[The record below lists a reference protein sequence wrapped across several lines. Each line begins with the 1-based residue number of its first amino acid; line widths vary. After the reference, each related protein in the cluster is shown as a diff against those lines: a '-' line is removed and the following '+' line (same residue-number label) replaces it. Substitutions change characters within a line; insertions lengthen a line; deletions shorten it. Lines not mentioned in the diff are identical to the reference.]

1 MRTGDS
7 SSDKIRGISD
17 IKWDKRST
25 KIVKQLI
32 SINFTFKLQYEKHLY
47 EKDNFTDKAPAPI
60 GPYNQAVLK
69 GNTYASPNC
78 LNPLR
83 RVSIRHD

>member
-1 MRTGDS
+1 V
-7 SSDKIRGISD
+7 I
-17 IKWDKRST
+17 WDKRST
-25 KIVKQLI
+25 NKIVKTTD
-32 SINFTFKLQYEKHLY
+32 SINLLKLITIRKHLY

-69 GNTYASPNC
+69 GTHLCLGQIA

-83 RVSIRHD
+83 ES